1 MFGMMAL
8 GGAEIVGA
16 VGFAAIVGLGM
27 ADGITEG
34 EAELGG
40 MAAGGFF
47 PLGFGGEAVA
57 IGEPVDIIDAKVDV
71 ACTIDGGVGFVGVV
85 GGGEMMLFAEGV
97 SPFGHFEPRDHLD
110 GVRGSRRLAFWEIGV
125 AMVDGPVSA
134 LIPERFSDEIF
145 TEEKSVDVDRVN
157 GGVLVGVGGVTHL
170 E

>member
-1 MFGMMAL
+1 MFGVVAL

-34 EAELGG
+34 EAEMGG

-57 IGEPVDIIDAKVDV
+57 IGEPVDILEAKVEV
-71 ACTIDGGVGFVGVV
+71 ACAVDSGVGFVGV
-85 GGGEMMLFAEGV
+85 GGWGEMVLFTEGV
-97 SPFGHFEPRDHLD
+97 DPFGHFVPRDHLD
-110 GVRGSRRLAFWEIGV
+110 GVRGGGGFAFWEIGV
-125 AMVDGPVSA
+125 AVVDGPVSA

-145 TEEKSVDVDRVN
+145 TEEKSVDVD
-157 GGVLVGVGGVTHL
+157 
-170 E
+170 

>member
-1 MFGMMAL
+1 MFGVVPV
-8 GGAEIVGA
+8 GGAEVVGA

-57 IGEPVDIIDAKVDV
+57 IGEPVDILEAKVEV
-71 ACTIDGGVGFVGVV
+71 ACAVDGGVGFVGVV
-85 GGGEMMLFAEGV
+85 GGGEMVLFAEGV
-97 SPFGHFEPRDHLD
+97 DPFGHFVPRDHLD

-125 AMVDGPVSA
+125 AVVDGPVSA
-134 LIPERFSDEIF
+134 LIPESFSDEIF
-145 TEEKSVDVDRVN
+145 TKEKSVDMDGVN
-157 GGVLVGVGGVTHL
+157 GGVLVGIGGVAHL

>member
-1 MFGMMAL
+1 MFGVIAL

-34 EAELGG
+34 EAEMGG

-57 IGEPVDIIDAKVDV
+57 IGEPVDILEAKVEV
-71 ACTIDGGVGFVGVV
+71 ACAVDSGVGFVGVV
-85 GGGEMMLFAEGV
+85 GWGEMVLFTEGV
-97 SPFGHFEPRDHLD
+97 DPFGHFVPRDHLD
-110 GVRGSRRLAFWEIGV
+110 GVRGGGGFALWEIGV
-125 AMVDGPVSA
+125 AVVDGPVSA

-145 TEEKSVDVDRVN
+145 TEEKSVDVD
-157 GGVLVGVGGVTHL
+157 
-170 E
+170 